1 MKKAK
6 FIKSGKFIEGKAA
19 DLWVKIG
26 IAEYLD
32 EEVIELEEDFE
43 DNDLEDQVFAPVDE
57 KPKIAKPKKKRK
69 KRTAK
74 K

>member
-1 MKKAK
+1 MKNAR
-6 FIKSGKFIEGKAA
+6 FIRSGKVIKGKSV
-19 DLWVKIG
+19 DLWVRIG

-43 DNDLEDQVFAPVDE
+43 DNDFEDQVFAPIDD
-57 KPKIAKPKKKRK
+57 KPKVAKPKKKRK
-69 KRTAK
+69 KRTVK